1 MDNTGLPDPAV
12 TYNMPKKLIKRFM
25 PDHQTIRD
33 HRHLR
38 FFGTL
43 LHDPNLFHLNRRS
56 ASGAFAVGLF
66 MAFVPLPTQMIFAA
80 AAAILFRVNLPISV
94 VLVWLTNPVTIPP
107 MFYFAYLVGTWIM
120 GEQVHMEQSA
130 FQLSYEWLESELA
143 AIWQPFLL
151 GCFVTGSVSAL
162 VGYSTIRGLWRL
174 HLVRH
179 YQERKARRAARKA
192 AKKAEESQQDS

>member
-1 MDNTGLPDPAV
+1 
-12 TYNMPKKLIKRFM
+12 MPKKLIKRFM
-25 PDHQTIRD
+25 PDHTTIRE
-33 HRHLR
+33 HKHLR

-66 MAFVPLPTQMIFAA
+66 MAFVPLPIQMLLAA

-107 MFYFAYLVGTWIM
+107 MFYFAYLVGTWIV
-120 GEQVHMEQSA
+120 GVPVHMEQGA
-130 FQLSYEWLESELA
+130 FQLSFEWLMHELG

-151 GCFVTGSVSAL
+151 GCLVTGTVSAM
-162 VGYSTIRGLWRL
+162 VGYFGVRGLWRL

-179 YQERKARRAARKA
+179 YQQRKLLRQQR
-192 AKKAEESQQDS
+192 EEKNRG